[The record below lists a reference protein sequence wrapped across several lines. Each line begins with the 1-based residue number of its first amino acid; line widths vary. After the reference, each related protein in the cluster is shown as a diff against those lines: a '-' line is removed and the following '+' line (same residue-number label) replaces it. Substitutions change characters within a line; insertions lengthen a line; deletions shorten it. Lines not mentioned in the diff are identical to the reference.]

1 MDDGKNI
8 SGIKTEREEDKM
20 NDLSTIMNYEQLKA
34 ELNEELSRTA
44 NSFVRIGYLL
54 KLARDDRHIL
64 NGSGYSDVNEFAQ
77 KEYGLDKT
85 QVSRFIRIND
95 RFSID
100 GNSTK
105 LLPQYEEY
113 GSTKLSIMLTLPDEI
128 NEEISPDM
136 SKSDIQAIKEEYDEE
151 NKITDLEVMMEE
163 KPEGE
168 PDEFIALVVKHLNDE
183 HPEPAELMKDAIETG
198 KALGL
203 PEGWTF
209 ENDVKEDYMPD
220 GDKIYN
226 IRIEGQGRFMISCKE
241 SGITITNMRDPTNKS
256 SVTWPEFAKAVIED
270 VSHREFAKKPEKP
283 KAEPKPNKPKPKK
296 VEKSKPKKETVA
308 PVQPENAQNEPK
320 IEKVEGEV
328 VETAMNPPENNE
340 PEQQAEESSTEAAG
354 ESSEDIIVEKLY
366 DLLSVTN
373 CYKIRDHV
381 HSMEEN
387 RNYREHLDKVS
398 EWIAEINNK
407 INRLYGYL
415 HERGN

>member
-1 MDDGKNI
+1 MDDRKNI
-8 SGIKTEREEDKM
+8 SGIKTEREKNKM
-20 NDLSTIMNYEQLKA
+20 NDLSTIMNYEQLKT

-64 NGSGYSDVNEFAQ
+64 DGSGYSDVNEFAQ

-128 NEEISPDM
+128 NEEISPEM
-136 SKSDIQAIKEEYDEE
+136 SKSDIQAIKEDYDEE
-151 NKITDLEVMMEE
+151 QKITPIELACEE
-163 KPEGE
+163 TPQDE

-183 HPEPAELMKDAIETG
+183 HTEAAELMNESIQLAKKHEIEVE
-198 KALGL
+198 
-203 PEGWTF
+203 PEDIK
-209 ENDVKEDYMPD
+209 ENYMPD

-226 IRIEGQGRFMISCKE
+226 IRIEGQGRFMISMKE
-241 SGITITNMRDPTNKS
+241 DGITITNMRDPANKTPL
-256 SVTWPEFAKAVIED
+256 TWEEFAKAVIED
-270 VSHREFAKKPEKP
+270 VSHREFAIKPEKP

-308 PVQPENAQNEPK
+308 PVQPENASNEDETEQNEPE

-340 PEQQAEESSTEAAG
+340 PEQQAEEISTGAAG
-354 ESSEDIIVEKLY
+354 EITGLRKQVVDKLEQVKQEVINGESW
-366 DLLSVTN
+366 DA
-373 CYKIRDHV
+373 IRDHV
-381 HSMEEN
+381 
-387 RNYREHLDKVS
+387 RDVS
-398 EWIAEINNK
+398 KFITLSAF
-407 INRLYGYL
+407 
-415 HERGN
+415 

>member
-1 MDDGKNI
+1 
-8 SGIKTEREEDKM
+8 M
-20 NDLSTIMNYEQLKA
+20 NDLSTIMNYEQLKT

-64 NGSGYSDVNEFAQ
+64 DGSGYSDVNEFAQ

-136 SKSDIQAIKEEYDEE
+136 SKNDIQAIKEEYDEE

-183 HPEPAELMKDAIETG
+183 HPEPAELMKDAIEAG
-198 KALGL
+198 KELGL

-241 SGITITNMRDPTNKS
+241 SGVTITNMREPANKS
-256 SVTWPEFAKAVIED
+256 SITWPEFAKAVIED
-270 VSHREFAKKPEKP
+270 VSHREFAIKPEKP
-283 KAEPKPNKPKPKK
+283 KAEAKPNKPKPKK

-308 PVQPENAQNEPK
+308 PVQPENASNEDETEQNEPE
-320 IEKVEGEV
+320 IEKVEGEI
-328 VETAMNPPENNE
+328 VETATNPPENNE
-340 PEQQAEESSTEAAG
+340 PEQQAEEISTGAAG
-354 ESSEDIIVEKLY
+354 EITGLRKQVADKLEQVKQEVINGESW
-366 DLLSVTN
+366 DV
-373 CYKIRDHV
+373 IRDHV
-381 HSMEEN
+381 
-387 RNYREHLDKVS
+387 RDVS
-398 EWIAEINNK
+398 KFITLSA
-407 INRLYGYL
+407 L
-415 HERGN
+415 

>member
-1 MDDGKNI
+1 
-8 SGIKTEREEDKM
+8 M
-20 NDLSTIMNYEQLKA
+20 NDLATIMNYEQLKS

-64 NGSGYSDVNEFAQ
+64 DGSVYSDVNEFAQ

-113 GSTKLSIMLTLPDEI
+113 GSAKLSLMLTLPDEI
-128 NEEISPDM
+128 NEELSPEM
-136 SKSDIQAIKEEYDEE
+136 SKTDIQAIKEEYDEE
-151 NKITDLEVMMEE
+151 NKITDLEVMMEA

-183 HPEPAELMKDAIETG
+183 HTEAAELMNESIQLAKKHEIEVE
-198 KALGL
+198 
-203 PEGWTF
+203 PEDIK
-209 ENDVKEDYMPD
+209 ENYMPD

-226 IRIEGQGRFMISCKE
+226 IRIEGQGRFMISMKE
-241 SGITITNMRDPTNKS
+241 DGITITNMRDPANKTPL
-256 SVTWPEFAKAVIED
+256 TWEEFAKAVIED
-270 VSHREFAKKPEKP
+270 VSHREFAIKPEKP

-308 PVQPENAQNEPK
+308 PVQPENAQNEPE

-340 PEQQAEESSTEAAG
+340 PEQQAEETSTEAAG
-354 ESSEDIIVEKLY
+354 EPSEDMILEKLH

-373 CYKIRDHV
+373 CYTMRDHV
-381 HSMEEN
+381 QSMEEYH
-387 RNYREHLDKVS
+387 NYREHLDKVS

-415 HERGN
+415 HDRNQ

>member
-1 MDDGKNI
+1 
-8 SGIKTEREEDKM
+8 M
-20 NDLSTIMNYEQLKA
+20 NDLSTIMNYEQLKS

-64 NGSGYSDVNEFAQ
+64 DGSVYSDVNEFAQ

-113 GSTKLSIMLTLPDEI
+113 GSAKLSLMLTLPDEI
-128 NEEISPDM
+128 NEELSPEM
-136 SKSDIQAIKEEYDEE
+136 SKTDIQAIKEEYDEE
-151 NKITDLEVMMEE
+151 NKITDLEVMMEA

-183 HPEPAELMKDAIETG
+183 HTEAAELMNESIQLAKKHEIEVE
-198 KALGL
+198 
-203 PEGWTF
+203 PEDIK
-209 ENDVKEDYMPD
+209 ENYMPD

-226 IRIEGQGRFMISCKE
+226 IRIEGQGRFMISMKE
-241 SGITITNMRDPTNKS
+241 DGITITNMRDPANKTPL
-256 SVTWPEFAKAVIED
+256 TWEEFAKAVIED
-270 VSHREFAKKPEKP
+270 VSHREFAIKPEKP

-308 PVQPENAQNEPK
+308 PVQPENAQNEPE

-340 PEQQAEESSTEAAG
+340 PEQQAEETSTEAAG
-354 ESSEDIIVEKLY
+354 EPSEDMILEKLH

-373 CYKIRDHV
+373 CYTMRDHV
-381 HSMEEN
+381 QSMEEYH
-387 RNYREHLDKVS
+387 NYREHLDKVS

-415 HERGN
+415 HDRNQ

>member
-1 MDDGKNI
+1 
-8 SGIKTEREEDKM
+8 M
-20 NDLSTIMNYEQLKA
+20 NDLATIMNYEQLKS

-64 NGSGYSDVNEFAQ
+64 DGSGYSDVNEFAQ

-163 KPEGE
+163 SPEGE

-183 HPEPAELMKDAIETG
+183 HPEPAELMKGAIETG

-241 SGITITNMRDPTNKS
+241 SGITITNMRDPSNKS
-256 SVTWPEFAKAVIED
+256 SITWPEFAKAVIED
-270 VSHREFAKKPEKP
+270 VAHREFAKKPEKP
-283 KAEPKPNKPKPKK
+283 KL
-296 VEKSKPKKETVA
+296 KKETVA
-308 PVQPENAQNEPK
+308 PVQPENASNENETEQNENE

-340 PEQQAEESSTEAAG
+340 PEQQAKESSTEAAG
-354 ESSEDIIVEKLY
+354 ETGLRKQVADKLEQVKQEVINGESW
-366 DLLSVTN
+366 DT
-373 CYKIRDHV
+373 I
-381 HSMEEN
+381 
-387 RNYREHLDKVS
+387 REHARDVWEFITLS
-398 EWIAEINNK
+398 F
-407 INRLYGYL
+407 
-415 HERGN
+415 